1 MEKFK
6 NRYRIAPF
14 RLRSWDYGA
23 PGLYFIT
30 ICTHKKAHYFGKI
43 IFALP
48 PEIPHPP
55 YSRDTSRLSPSSPPP
70 PGKNADTP
78 PLSRTA
84 AIPRGSLSSPPPPG
98 KNADTPPRLPPN
110 HPILPK
116 NFDDNAPESRG
127 IATLRGTEIGMMA
140 EKYWWD
146 IPKYHPYVRLD
157 EFVVMPNHVHGII
170 IIDKKNYKGWRPNK
184 FGPQSQNLASILR
197 GYKSAVTTYA
207 RKNNIEFQWHPK
219 YHDRIIRNKKALR
232 NIRNYIRRNPH
243 NWMKKKFRK

>member
-55 YSRDTSRLSPSSPPP
+55 YSRDISRLSPSSPPP

-78 PLSRTA
+78 
-84 AIPRGSLSSPPPPG
+84 AIPHSRDTSRLPHPSPPG
-98 KNADTPPRLPPN
+98 NADTPRLPPTSYSTQKPTIT
-110 HPILPK
+110 HP
-116 NFDDNAPESRG
+116 SRLYG
-127 IATLRGTEIGMMA
+127 DGNWA

-184 FGPQSQNLASILR
+184 FGPHSQNLASILR

-219 YHDRIIRNKKALR
+219 TMIGLSGIKGPSEYSQLHPKK
-232 NIRNYIRRNPH
+232 PH
-243 NWMKKKFRK
+243 N